1 MTIPDYLE
9 QAVISGFSRRR
20 TGSATRFGSLAAR
33 SSVNA
38 LMWAGLDFVT
48 AFVSGLIAFRIR
60 LTADGV
66 PVTAGH
72 LGDIW
77 TSIPMISVCY
87 LVLFGVY
94 LVAFGRLYGLYKTTA
109 GRNSLNEQRMTIQ
122 AVLTAGLVL
131 CGTLYVMRAYAV
143 SRIVVALTLVLTMC
157 AVMLRRA
164 VWLRIQQRR
173 FLQGRE
179 VRNVLIVGD
188 GRVGNALRNHLLSLQ
203 SMGFRFLGFVAIDES
218 APKPAGGDSS
228 PVVGNLHN
236 CVTVARS
243 LFVDE
248 IYFTVPVDREKVLA
262 VVEEAHANGID
273 VRVVPDLYDGL
284 AWNAPVEYV
293 GQFPTIPLHRRDFPR
308 GAFVLKRVLDMAVC
322 SVALLVCA
330 PLMLLI
336 ALMVKVDSKGPVFFR
351 AERVGRKG
359 RSFTCL
365 KFRTMVDDADQ
376 LRKGLLDRN
385 EREGLLF
392 KMRKDPRVTPVGY
405 WLRKYSLDELP
416 QFFNVLAGDMS
427 LVGPRP
433 PLTSEVQQ
441 YALPHL
447 RRLDVLPGI
456 TGLWQVE
463 ARQDPS
469 FDNYISLDTAYV
481 ENWSLLLDLKIMART
496 VGVVVSGTGV

>member
-1 MTIPDYLE
+1 MQIPDYME
-9 QAVISGFSRRR
+9 QAVLPGFGRDR
-20 TGSATRFGSLAAR
+20 TGSAMRFGSLAAR
-33 SSVNA
+33 SSVNS
-38 LMWAGLDFVT
+38 LIWAGLDFVS
-48 AFVSGLIAFRIR
+48 AFVAGLIAFRIR

-66 PVTAGH
+66 PVTPGH
-72 LGDIW
+72 FGEIW

-94 LVAFGRLYGLYKTTA
+94 LVAFGRLYGLYKTA
-109 GRNSLNEQRMTIQ
+109 PGRNSLNEQRMTIQ

-143 SRIVVALTLVLTMC
+143 SRIVVALTLVLTMF

-164 VWLRIQQRR
+164 IWARIQRRR
-173 FLQGRE
+173 FVQGRE

-203 SMGFRFLGFVAIDES
+203 SMGFRFMGFVSIDES
-218 APKPAGGDSS
+218 APQREGAESS
-228 PVVGNLHN
+228 PVVGTLKN

-248 IYFTVPVDREKVLA
+248 IYFTVPVERDKVIAL
-262 VVEEAHANGID
+262 VDEAHANGID

-308 GAFVLKRVLDMAVC
+308 GAFVLKRVLDIVAC
-322 SVALLVCA
+322 SVALVLCA

-359 RSFTCL
+359 RNFTCL
-365 KFRTMVDDADQ
+365 KFRTMVNEADR
-376 LRKGLLDRN
+376 LRNGLADRN

-392 KMRKDPRVTPVGY
+392 KISKDPRVTPVGH

-441 YALPHL
+441 YDLPHL

>member
-1 MTIPDYLE
+1 M
-9 QAVISGFSRRR
+9 
-20 TGSATRFGSLAAR
+20 
-33 SSVNA
+33 
-38 LMWAGLDFVT
+38 DFVS
-48 AFVSGLIAFRIR
+48 AFVAGLIAFRIR
-60 LTADGV
+60 LSADGV
-66 PVTAGH
+66 PVIAGH

-77 TSIPMISVCY
+77 TSIPLISVCY

-94 LVAFGRLYGLYKTTA
+94 LVAFGRLYGLYKTSA
-109 GRNSLNEQRMTIQ
+109 GRNILNEQRMTIQ

-143 SRIVVALTLVLTMC
+143 SRIVVALTLVLTMF

-164 VWLRIQQRR
+164 VWLRVQQRR
-173 FLQGRE
+173 FLHGRE

-188 GRVGNALRNHLLSLQ
+188 GRVGNALRNHLVSLQ
-203 SMGFRFLGFVAIDES
+203 SMGFRFLGFVSIDEGVPQT
-218 APKPAGGDSS
+218 AEVQSS
-228 PVVGNLHN
+228 PVVGNLQN
-236 CVTVARS
+236 CVSVARS

-248 IYFTVPVDREKVLA
+248 IYFTVPVERDKVLA
-262 VVEEAHANGID
+262 VLEEAHANGID

-308 GAFVLKRVLDMAVC
+308 GAFVLKRVLDIVLC
-322 SVALLVCA
+322 SVALVLCA

-336 ALMVKVDSKGPVFFR
+336 ALMVKIDSKGPVFFR

-359 RSFTCL
+359 RNFTCL
-365 KFRTMVDDADQ
+365 KFRTMVDEADR
-376 LRKGLLDRN
+376 LRDGLEDRNERKGLL
-385 EREGLLF
+385 F
-392 KMRKDPRVTPVGY
+392 KISKDPRVTPVGH

-416 QFFNVLAGDMS
+416 QFLNVLAGDMS

-433 PLTSEVQQ
+433 PLTSEVQHYDLQ
-441 YALPHL
+441 HL

-481 ENWSLLLDLKIMART
+481 ENWSLVLDLKIIART